1 MPGAQWAGVGQS
13 WVPAVGE
20 GQEPGEVEGDQV
32 PRGLH
37 CGPIPTANL
46 EDLE

>member
-1 MPGAQWAGVGQS
+1 MPSTQWAEAGQS
-13 WVPAVGE
+13 WVPAVGQ
-20 GQEPGEVEGDQV
+20 GQEPGKVEEDQD

-37 CGPIPTANL
+37 CGPVPTANL